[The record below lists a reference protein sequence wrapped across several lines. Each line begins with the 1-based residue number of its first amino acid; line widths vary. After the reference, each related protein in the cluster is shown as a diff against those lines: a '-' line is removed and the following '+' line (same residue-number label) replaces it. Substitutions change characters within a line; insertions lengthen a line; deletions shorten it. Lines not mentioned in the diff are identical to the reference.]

1 MPAPSESF
9 RFFPSLNFVMILFV
23 SVASGTLVFLGYYM
37 YSPLIFVF
45 VMSGWLVS
53 LCLHEFGHALVAYW
67 GGDTSVETRGYLSLD
82 PLRYVQPGLSLF
94 IPMLF
99 VAIGGFGFPGGA
111 VYIDHRR
118 LRSRAIESLVSAA
131 GPVATFLCLVLLVIP
146 FWLGLQLRYSPE
158 FFAGLAFLAFLQVT
172 ALVLNLLPLP
182 GLDGF
187 GIVAPYLPAPL
198 RTQATTVGSLAGFV
212 LIALFILVPA
222 FNRFFFEK
230 VYWIVDFMGVDP
242 TLVGYGQ
249 VLFRFWAP
257 RH

>member
-1 MPAPSESF
+1 MPVPTKSL
-9 RFFPSLNFVMILFV
+9 RFFPSLNFLMILLV
-23 SVASGTLVFLGYYM
+23 TVASGTLAFLGYYPH
-37 YSPLIFVF
+37 SPLIFVF

-53 LCLHEFGHALVAYW
+53 LCLHEFGHAVVAYW

-82 PLRYVQPGLSLF
+82 PVRYVQPGLSLF

-118 LRSRAIESLVSAA
+118 LRGRAIESLVSAA
-131 GPVATFLCLVLLVIP
+131 GPLATSLCLLLLAIP
-146 FWLGLQLRYSPE
+146 FWLGLQLRYSTE
-158 FFAGLAFLAFLQVT
+158 FFGGLAFLGFLQVT

-187 GIVAPYLPAPL
+187 GIIAPYLPNPL
-198 RTQATTVGSLAGFV
+198 RTQATAFGSLAGFM

-222 FNRFFFEK
+222 FNQFFFEK
-230 VYWIVDFMGVDP
+230 VHWIVEFVGIDR
-242 TLVGYGQ
+242 TLVGYGRQ
-249 VLFRFWAP
+249 LFRFWAF

>member
-1 MPAPSESF
+1 MPAPSEGL
-9 RFFPSLNFVMILFV
+9 RFYPSLNFVMILFV
-23 SVASGTLVFLGYYM
+23 TIASGTLAFLGYYPH
-37 YSPLIFVF
+37 SPLIFVF
-45 VMSGWLVS
+45 VMSGWLVT

-67 GGDTSVETRGYLSLD
+67 GGDTSVETRSYLSLD
-82 PLRYVQPGLSLF
+82 PMRYVQPGLSLF
-94 IPMLF
+94 IPLLF

-118 LRSRAIESLVSAA
+118 LRGRAVESLVSAA
-131 GPVATFLCLVLLVIP
+131 GPFATFVCLLLLVIP

-158 FFAGLAFLAFLQVT
+158 FFAGLAFLAFLEVT

-187 GIVAPYLPAPL
+187 GIIAPYLPRPL
-198 RTQATTVGSLAGFV
+198 RTQATTFGWLAGFA
-212 LIALFILVPA
+212 LIVLFILVPA

-230 VYWIVDFMGVDP
+230 VDWIVDFIGIDP

-249 VLFRFWAP
+249 ELFHFWAR

>member
-1 MPAPSESF
+1 MPAPSESL
-9 RFFPSLNFVMILFV
+9 RFFPSLNFLMILFV
-23 SVASGTLVFLGYYM
+23 TCASGTLAFLGYYPR
-37 YSPLIFVF
+37 SPLIFVF

-53 LCLHEFGHALVAYW
+53 LCLHEFGHAVVAYW

-82 PLRYVQPGLSLF
+82 PMRYMQPGLSLF
-94 IPMLF
+94 MPMLF
-99 VAIGGFGFPGGA
+99 VAVGGFGFPGGA

-118 LRSRAIESLVSAA
+118 LRSRTIESLVSAA
-131 GPVATFLCLVLLVIP
+131 GPFATFLCLLFLAIP

-158 FFAGLAFLAFLQVT
+158 FFGGLAMLAFLQVT

-187 GIVAPYLPAPL
+187 GIIAPFLPSPIRA
-198 RTQATTVGSLAGFV
+198 QATAFGSLASV
-212 LIALFILVPA
+212 ILIALFILVPA
-222 FNRFFFEK
+222 FNQFFFEK
-230 VYWIVDFMGVDP
+230 VYWIVELANIDR

-249 VLFRFWAP
+249 RLFHFWAF